1 MEISISGIKLFKACR
16 RAYFFKYI
24 ENLVPI
30 EKFEALEVGKNY
42 HKRLEALYNGEELE
56 QDFSKE
62 SAMVEAYKK
71 YIYPHFKVKSAE
83 NKFEYDLG
91 NEHILHGITDGLTE
105 DGFLVEHKTKGSEIT
120 EQYEYDLMWD
130 EQILAYMLATNTRKV
145 FYTVIRKPTIR
156 IKKNETEEEFYQRMI
171 DWYDEDTES
180 KIRLLEIERTDDEV
194 EQFKKNLDSIMLEMD
209 ITENQN
215 KYSQVISDPYYR
227 NTCHCNM
234 YGRRCEYSGIC
245 LHYDSNNEYVEFE
258 RRATWN

>member
-16 RAYFFKYI
+16 RAYYFKYI
-24 ENLVPI
+24 ENLEPI
-30 EKFEALEVGKNY
+30 ETPEALEVGKNY
-42 HKRLEALYNGEELE
+42 HKRLEALYNGEEIE

-71 YIYPHFKVKSAE
+71 YIYPKFNVKSAE

-91 NEHILHGITDGLTE
+91 NGHVLHGITDGITE
-105 DGFLVEHKTKGSEIT
+105 DGYLVEHKTKGSDIT

-130 EQILAYMLATNTRKV
+130 EQILAYMLATGTRKV

-171 DWYDEDTES
+171 DWYDEDTDS
-180 KIRLLEIERTDDEV
+180 KIRLLKLTRTDEEIEEFQD
-194 EQFKKNLDSIMLEMD
+194 NLISIMEEMD
-209 ITENQN
+209 STHH
-215 KYSQVISDPYYR
+215 YYR
-227 NTCHCNM
+227 NCGWCNM

-245 LHYDSNNEYVEFE
+245 LNYDPNNEYVEF
-258 RRATWN
+258 RRRESWN